1 MVAPTAPTAT
11 TATTATTAAFP
22 CLCARRRSAQ
32 GLVRASGA
40 GLEGA
45 VADVGD
51 VVEEGDGQEGD
62 DGERHYGDHWSASF
76 PPGAAVAVRGPAELV
91 ALVKALSTSAD
102 PSFSASSW

>member
-1 MVAPTAPTAT
+1 MAMAG
-11 TATTATTAAFP
+11 
-22 CLCARRRSAQ
+22 CIWGMRRSAAASRKR
-32 GLVRASGA
+32 LAMRAPGTCLR
-40 GLEGA
+40 GV